1 MRRCVWQCD
10 HSDILVVRTMDG
22 SMMDGYISKKV
33 YVSELAYIRR
43 LKAYIIKHI
52 ERVDVDVRCTAQK
65 H

>member
-1 MRRCVWQCD
+1 
-10 HSDILVVRTMDG
+10 MDG